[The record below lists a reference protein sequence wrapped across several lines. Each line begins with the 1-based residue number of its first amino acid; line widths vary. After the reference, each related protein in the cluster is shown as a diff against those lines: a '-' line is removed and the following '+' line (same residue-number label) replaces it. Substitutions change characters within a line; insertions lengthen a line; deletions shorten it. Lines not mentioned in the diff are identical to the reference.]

1 MPLREEMA
9 FKFDLKMAMNCVE
22 EHIQRPSQEVVYLK
36 FQLKS
41 KIAQGKLAF
50 PVGERRGPDM
60 PSAGH
65 LALCYEAPGEPINT
79 FSEQYL
85 SVHYYKIHKI
95 AKETN
100 LTIIRNT
107 RINTSS

>member
-1 MPLREEMA
+1 MA

-22 EHIQRPSQEVVYLK
+22 EHTQRPSQEVVYLK

-65 LALCYEAPGEPINT
+65 LGLVLRGTWGAYKHLFRTIFVNAL
-79 FSEQYL
+79 L
-85 SVHYYKIHKI
+85 
-95 AKETN
+95 
-100 LTIIRNT
+100 
-107 RINTSS
+107 